1 MWKEHFKQCLTTEFP
16 HDENILQFIPNVTSS
31 VEPSTEELIITK
43 EEVKKIMSSL
53 KNNKTPGSDLI
64 AAEVLIAR
72 RNSK

>member
-1 MWKEHFKQCLTTEFP
+1 MWKEHFKQCLTMEFP
-16 HDENILQFIPNVTSS
+16 HDENILQLIPNVTSS

-43 EEVKKIMSSL
+43 EEVKKVMSSL